1 MCRFQISLYFI
12 FRTGSRSHYQKH
24 VEKKGHREK
33 IELNLKVPVLLRLLL
48 DVDNY
53 FNNWQ

>member
-33 IELNLKVPVLLRLLL
+33 IELNLKVPVLLRLFL